1 MSAAL
6 NWRMM
11 MEADLTAVIAIAD
24 TVHPDFPE
32 DEVVF
37 ANRLEMHPAGCA
49 VLEGDDGL
57 KGYAISHPWTFKSPP
72 SLNSLLTMVAE
83 PSTFYIHDLALL
95 PEIRKSG
102 AATVVIDMIT
112 ARARLMQ
119 LPNMT
124 LVAVNNS
131 VHFWQRHGFTIMR
144 DAALDQKLQ
153 SYGEHARFMIRDLTE
168 KGPDQKNTTQED
180 LT

>member
-1 MSAAL
+1 MSAAAR
-6 NWRMM
+6 WRFMTS
-11 MEADLTAVIAIAD
+11 ADLPTVMAVAD
-24 TVHPDFPE
+24 AVHPDFPE

-37 ANRLEMHPAGCA
+37 ANRLELHPTGCA
-49 VLEGDDGL
+49 VLENGGAI
-57 KGYAISHPWTFKSPP
+57 KGYVISHPWVFQAPP
-72 SLNSLLTMVAE
+72 ALNSLLTMVSE

-102 AATVVIDMIT
+102 AGTVAIDMVV

-131 VHFWQRHGFTIMR
+131 VHFWQRHDFKIMR
-144 DAALDQKLQ
+144 DAELDHKLL
-153 SYGEHARFMIRDLTE
+153 SYGEHARFMIRHL
-168 KGPDQKNTTQED
+168 G
-180 LT
+180 